1 MNEEID
7 YIWNVTMKCKWKV
20 IYQMF
25 LLFLIMI
32 YNLFL
37 LKYQIITKFKLFPIC
52 NKNKIKTVVQT
63 ITNNYYKT
71 KHTQQIKYLITKKK
85 KLQKE
90 KINQP
95 KTPTQTLD

>member
-37 LKYQIITKFKLFPIC
+37 LKIPDYNQI
-52 NKNKIKTVVQT
+52 
-63 ITNNYYKT
+63 
-71 KHTQQIKYLITKKK
+71 
-85 KLQKE
+85 
-90 KINQP
+90 
-95 KTPTQTLD
+95 